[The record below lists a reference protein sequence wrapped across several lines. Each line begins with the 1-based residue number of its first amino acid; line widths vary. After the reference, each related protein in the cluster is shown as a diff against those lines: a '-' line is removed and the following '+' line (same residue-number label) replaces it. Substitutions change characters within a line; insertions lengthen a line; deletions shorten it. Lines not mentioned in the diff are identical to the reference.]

1 MAIPSRK
8 TTLASLSLAAL
19 LLLVGLP
26 FLNLNRFRGRLE
38 SAISGS
44 LNRRV
49 TLGDVRFRLL
59 PTPAFDIT
67 NFIVEDDPAFS
78 AEPMLRAEE
87 VIASLRWTSLWR
99 GRLEISQLSVRY
111 PSLNLVRMRDGSWNL
126 ETLLTRAASVSA
138 APTANTRVEDRPR
151 FPYIEAVAGRIN
163 YKAGQEKMVWAV
175 TDADFALWLESEN
188 RWRMRLEGQ
197 PLRTDENLSDA
208 GRVRLDGHFERA
220 ATLRET
226 PLNLT
231 ILVQHVQ
238 LGQLTKLASGR
249 DHGWRGGVEAA
260 TTLTGTPQD
269 LRISAQLLLTD
280 FRRYDISTTEQ
291 IRMDVHCSG
300 EFHSSSS
307 PGVGLLQNYLAA
319 GECAVPSGGGEIRL
333 RGGSAN
339 GRTMLGSS
347 GVESEFLKTMT
358 AVTAKSDATEK
369 HLAPVG
375 TTQNPKPDSPVV
387 SGRYLVVEVKD
398 FPMSSLL
405 MGARRVKKEL
415 PADLSASGVMNAAFN
430 LRQPSAGDSLN
441 AYTPRG
447 WSGTGAITG
456 LTLRSSVLGTN
467 LNVGDVPI
475 TMNPAPTTAAAA
487 PRTPTSRAGK
497 RQPAAI
503 ARQGR
508 AVSEFAPLAE
518 GTGNRVVIGPF
529 ALSLDGPAPATAA
542 AQITRPG
549 FQLNLVGGADPARL
563 LSVAQALGLP
573 RLPEGYSLVPKPAA
587 DSKLVPA
594 AGISG
599 AATTRPLVE
608 VDLQVAGEW
617 AHFAPPRLQG
627 SAKLHNIT
635 AEIAAISKPLEIESG
650 TLNVS
655 ADEISA
661 QDLIAAI
668 PDSHLQMEGSIN
680 FPRRCASPQLCV
692 MGFDIKAAQVDI
704 DEVNRL
710 VNPRLRAGLWSYLRA
725 SLPGSGPRPAEPAGV
740 SNFWKGRRAQGH
752 LSTKRLIIKL
762 LTASQ
767 VSAEVDLQ
775 GDKLLLTNTRASLLG
790 GTYQGQWSGDFSM
803 DPPVFDG
810 SGAAQ
815 NVSLTEIATLMHDD
829 WAAGPATINFRVTFS
844 GHGFDDYKRSAIAAV
859 GFNWNKGLL
868 RHVVLDGGTSLS
880 FTEWAGKAEVA
891 NQNFLFTPGR
901 LQTRS
906 GTYLAEGTAS
916 FARNINFNLAGAK
929 SRYAI
934 SGTLQ
939 QPVVFPPPQAA
950 LKTAPAGKPAR

>member
-1 MAIPSRK
+1 MALPSRK

-59 PTPAFDIT
+59 PTPAFDIA

-111 PSLNLVRMRDGSWNL
+111 PSLNLVRMRDGRWNL

-163 YKAGQEKMVWAV
+163 YKSEQEKMVWAV

-188 RWRMRLEGQ
+188 KWRMRLEGQ

-208 GRVRLDGHFERA
+208 GRIRLDGQFERA
-220 ATLRET
+220 ATLRKT

-231 ILVQHVQ
+231 ILVQHAQ

-249 DHGWRGGVEAA
+249 DRGWRGGVDAA
-260 TTLTGTPQD
+260 ATLTGMPQD
-269 LRISAQLLLTD
+269 LKITSQLLLTD

-300 EFHSSSS
+300 EFHSGSS

-339 GRTMLGSS
+339 GRTKPGSS
-347 GVESEFLKTMT
+347 GVESEFIKIMT
-358 AVTAKSDATEK
+358 AVATKSEAPESSLTAA
-369 HLAPVG
+369 G
-375 TTQNPKPDSPVV
+375 TSQAPKPDSPLA

-398 FPMSSLL
+398 FPISSLL

-415 PADLSASGVMNAAFN
+415 PADLSASGVMNAAFS
-430 LRQPSAGDSLN
+430 LRQPSAGAPLD

-447 WSGTGAITG
+447 WTGTGAVTG

-467 LNVGDVPI
+467 LSVGNVPI
-475 TMNPAPTTAAAA
+475 TMNPGATVAVGA
-487 PRTPTSRAGK
+487 PRAPISRAGK
-497 RQPAAI
+497 RKPVAVAREGAAVI
-503 ARQGR
+503 AF
-508 AVSEFAPLAE
+508 EPLAE
-518 GTGNRVVIGPF
+518 GTGNCVVVGPL

-542 AQITRPG
+542 VQITRPG
-549 FQLNLVGGADPARL
+549 FHLNLQGGADPARL

-573 RLPEGYSLVPKPAA
+573 RLPQGYRLVPRPPA
-587 DSKLVPA
+587 DSKTVPA

-599 AATTRPLVE
+599 AAVARPLVE
-608 VDLQVAGEW
+608 VDLHVAGEW
-617 AHFAPPRLQG
+617 ANFAPPRLQG

-661 QDLIAAI
+661 KDMIAAI
-668 PDSHLQMEGSIN
+668 PDSHLQLEGSIN

-692 MGFDIKAAQVDI
+692 MGFDIKAAQVDL
-704 DEVNRL
+704 DELNRL

-725 SLPGSGPRPAEPAGV
+725 SLPGSGPGPAEPAGV

-752 LSTKRLIIKL
+752 LSTNRLIIKL

-767 VSAEVDLQ
+767 VSADVDLQ
-775 GDKLLLTNTRASLLG
+775 GDKLLLTNTRATLLG

-810 SGAAQ
+810 SGAAL

-829 WAAGPATINFRVTFS
+829 WATGPATINFRVTFF
-844 GHGFDDYKRSAIAAV
+844 GRGFDDYKRSAIAAV
-859 GFNWNKGLL
+859 GFNWKKGLL
-868 RHVVLDGGTSLS
+868 RHVVLDGGTPIS

-891 NQNFLFTPGR
+891 NQGFLFTPGR
-901 LQTRS
+901 MQTKS
-906 GTYLAEGTAS
+906 GTYTAEGTAS

-934 SGTLQ
+934 SGTLR

-950 LKTAPAGKPAR
+950 LKTTPVGKPAR